1 VVSTGFIIGLF
12 AVTGVPP
19 LSCFWSKFMMFTGA
33 FEIGGVAGPIMGVLV
48 ILESLA
54 AFAWYLLVGHRVFF
68 GQVSE
73 KAAVAI
79 KDPSPV
85 ITVPL
90 IILMALCFLAP
101 LIGWPFVQYLG
112 VGVFR

>member
-1 VVSTGFIIGLF
+1 
-12 AVTGVPP
+12 
-19 LSCFWSKFMMFTGA
+19 MMFTGA
-33 FEIGGVAGPIMGVLV
+33 FEVGGVAGPIMGALL

-54 AFAWYLLVGHRVFF
+54 AFAWYLLVGNRVFF

-73 KAAVAI
+73 KAATTTG
-79 KDPSPV
+79 DPSPV

-90 IILMALCFLAP
+90 IILMVLCFLAP
-101 LIGWPFVQYLG
+101 VVGWPFVQYLG